1 MKNYSDIATRYMKE
15 NKKRTSL
22 TILGI
27 VLATVLIFAIGTFLL
42 SFRNSLIKDCRSER
56 DSEFTIHCKTSE
68 ELDKLINNVEIK
80 NYSLGQSNNEVS
92 YQVKNSDLM
101 ATLELGDSNYYK
113 KIVHDKLVDGHYPKK
128 DNEVIIN
135 SIAKKKLNCEIGDN
149 IVLINNEGIEEEYV
163 ISGISKVNGYY
174 SSNDIVVNGFLSEE
188 DLSEDTKAGF
198 DAYVNLK
205 SDSDKQEI
213 INKVIKDAGITVEEG
228 TKTDN
233 SRLLYLTG
241 NGGNEDTNNGIRNIA
256 IFVIAIVIICTITVI
271 YNSFNISVIERIKYF
286 GILKS
291 IGATNKQIKR
301 IIYKE
306 GLLMALIALPIGCLI
321 GFFALKFGVQ
331 IFLGNKVLL
340 MDLDINFYPIIILI
354 TLIVVGLTTFISIM
368 GPARKVK
375 KITAVE
381 AMRNKNEIKLGKIK
395 KRKNRII
402 GKIFGIEGSI
412 AYKNIRRTP
421 MRFIITVVA
430 LTISI
435 VLFNVFYSFIDYAKQ
450 FTQQQFMDI
459 PFESQL
465 ISSEHERSF
474 SDEELQKIQ
483 SLEYFRDMYKYI
495 VKQNGSAYIEK
506 NRTTKYAQ
514 GSNHQEKGYV
524 EIRSDLYGVSSN
536 KELDLI
542 KDQIIEGSLDYDKLK
557 DNGVVLVDGFKVVD
571 TDGNKKIGR
580 LTDYKVGDKI
590 RIPINIQGE
599 LTDENINN
607 NTIEVTVVAISNKS
621 LLGGSYN
628 ANKIELIFLKD
639 VYNNLIENKNYNLLT
654 FNSKNDEAKEDAIS
668 YFDKVSEELGY
679 SYVDL
684 GDYSKKMT
692 DLYNQVEFFVYCFVI
707 AITIISVVNIFN
719 TISTNLLLRK
729 KEFATLKA
737 IGMTEGQLSK
747 SIILEGTLYGIMSSI
762 VGGILSV
769 ILSKLLINAG
779 GGVADFSYE
788 FPIVAFSLSILV
800 AISITYIST
809 LVPLRKLKKQTIV
822 EGISDDE

>member
-1 MKNYSDIATRYMKE
+1 MKNYNDIATRYMKE

-56 DSEFTIHCKTSE
+56 DIEFTIQCKTSE

-241 NGGNEDTNNGIRNIA
+241 NGGNEATNNGIRNIA

-483 SLEYFRDMYKYI
+483 SLEYFRDVYKYI

-524 EIRSDLYGVSSN
+524 EIRNDLYGVSSN

-628 ANKIELIFLKD
+628 ANKIELIFLKN

-684 GDYSKKMT
+684 GDYSKEMT